1 MKKQSGKTKQE
12 DIPQNWPE
20 FSKSTIVMKKRSWET
35 ILDEKRLWDM
45 TTDFFFILDLGEKKE
60 LLTGYSRNWQN
71 LIMDYIWKCINAEFP
86 KFMIAL

>member
-20 FSKSTIVMKKRSWET
+20 FSKSTIFMKKRSWET

-45 TTDFFFILDLGEKKE
+45 TTDFFFILDLGGKK
-60 LLTGYSRNWQN
+60 G
-71 LIMDYIWKCINAEFP
+71 
-86 KFMIAL
+86 IANRIF